1 MVLSFNQPVFI
12 PWGGFFARLMS
23 TDRLVLLDGT
33 LFARGFTFVNR
44 NRIKGPNGQIWI
56 TVPIKKRGR
65 GRQKIRDLEIYQK
78 DYWEK
83 KFAGTLRHAYGK
95 SIYYKELSEDLKKIT
110 GEDDSRFLPMI
121 CSILECLR
129 THLGIRTPFILQSDI
144 GIDGRGVDLLI
155 KIAQQLKATQVVLP
169 FPASKLLA
177 WRQIE
182 DEGIGVRFL
191 KFVCPVYPQFRGD
204 FIGNL
209 SVLDLL
215 FCLGPLGK
223 RILEKSYTLVTSNT

>member
-12 PWGGFFARLMS
+12 PWGGLFARLM
-23 TDRLVLLDGT
+23 TADRMVLLDDT

-44 NRIKGPNGQIWI
+44 NRIKGPGGQIWI
-56 TVPIKKRGR
+56 TVPIMKKDR

-78 DYWEK
+78 DYWAG
-83 KFAGTLRHAYGK
+83 KFAETLRHAYGK
-95 SIYYKELSEDLKKIT
+95 SIYFKELSEDLMKIIRK
-110 GEDDSRFLPMI
+110 DDSRFLPMVS
-121 CSILECLR
+121 SILECLR
-129 THLGIRTPFILQSDI
+129 TYLGIRTPLLLQSDT
-144 GIDGRGVDLLI
+144 GIEGRGVNLLI
-155 KIAQQLKATQVVLP
+155 RIARELKAAQVILP

-182 DEGIGVRFL
+182 DEGIEVRFL
-191 KFVCPVYPQFRGD
+191 KFVSPVYPQFWGD

-215 FCLGPLGK
+215 FCLGPQGK
-223 RILEKSYTLVTSNT
+223 GILENSYSLEELKT